1 MSVAPAPNEIFRRA
15 VKEGGRRL
23 DQSLLELVSTGFIA
37 GFTIIFGIV
46 ALGIVHALLE
56 PNYGSIAKIAGA
68 LAFAI
73 GLVFLVVGRAELFS
87 ENFFDPVAAAVER
100 RNSWM
105 ILRLIRLWGVTFVLN
120 LVGGALFALILSVD
134 GALPSGTAGALNKIA
149 EEISGREVWA
159 GFARAVA
166 GGALV
171 TLLSFLLSSVNTV
184 GSRVGMAYMTGF
196 LLSLGPFE
204 HVVVT
209 ALYLFFGILFDAQV
223 GFGSFAE
230 VALVVTAGNLL
241 GGLGLV
247 TLAHI
252 AQAKAGE
259 PG

>member
-1 MSVAPAPNEIFRRA
+1 MSVAPPPNEIFRRA

-46 ALGIVHALLE
+46 ALGVVHAVLE
-56 PNYGSIAKIAGA
+56 PNYEPIAKIAGA
-68 LAFAI
+68 LVFAI

-105 ILRLIRLWGVTFVLN
+105 VLRLVRLWGITFLLN
-120 LVGGALFALILSVD
+120 LIGGALFALILSVD
-134 GALPSGTAGALNKIA
+134 GALPSGTAGALEKIA
-149 EEISGREVWA
+149 EEIAGRGVLV
-159 GFARAVA
+159 GFVKAIA

-171 TLLSFLLSSVNTV
+171 TLLSFMLQSVNSV
-184 GSRVGMAYMTGF
+184 GSRIAMAYMTGF
-196 LLSLGPFE
+196 LLSLGPFD
-204 HVVVT
+204 HVVVS
-209 ALYLFFGILFDAQV
+209 ALYVFFGILFGAQV
-223 GFGSFAE
+223 GITSLAE
-230 VALVVTAGNLL
+230 TILIVTAGNLL

-247 TLAHI
+247 TLTHI